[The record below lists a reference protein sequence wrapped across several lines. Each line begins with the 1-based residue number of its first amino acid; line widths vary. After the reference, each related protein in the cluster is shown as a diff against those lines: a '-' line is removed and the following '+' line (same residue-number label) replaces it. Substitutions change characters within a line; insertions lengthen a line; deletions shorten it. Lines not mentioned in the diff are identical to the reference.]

1 MKKKEKGRRE
11 EMQER
16 RREDKKKRNRKSGGR
31 GEGLAL
37 VVAGVWWLLGG
48 PTGLVALGVV
58 CIVLALIINYN
69 RSFHVKH

>member
-1 MKKKEKGRRE
+1 MLNPAHINI
-11 EMQER
+11 QTVLLVA
-16 RREDKKKRNRKSGGR
+16 
-31 GEGLAL
+31 GLAL

-69 RSFHVKH
+69 RSFNMKH

>member
-1 MKKKEKGRRE
+1 MNF
-11 EMQER
+11 MQATISAF
-16 RREDKKKRNRKSGGR
+16 KQHINIQTVLLVA
-31 GEGLAL
+31 GLAL

>member
-1 MKKKEKGRRE
+1 MRF
-11 EMQER
+11 MQATISAF
-16 RREDKKKRNRKSGGR
+16 KQHMNIQTVLLVA
-31 GEGLAL
+31 GLAL

-69 RSFHVKH
+69 KSLRTKY

>member
-1 MKKKEKGRRE
+1 MHF
-11 EMQER
+11 MQATISVF
-16 RREDKKKRNRKSGGR
+16 KQHINIQTVLLVA
-31 GEGLAL
+31 GLAL

-58 CIVLALIINYN
+58 CIVLALILNYN